1 MNTLFATV
9 FIAFPLRRSL
19 SLASI
24 VCVLSCG
31 TPGLAQHHSGHF
43 HSPGFGGIQHGA
55 GMHHAN
61 SVGGFQTNGP
71 AIYGGPGL
79 VQQFGGGGA
88 YNNNGV
94 YNGSGPHNG
103 PYQYNYG
110 GFNANAPLGG
120 FNASAPLGGFNANAP
135 LGGVSFG
142 NGFGTASYS
151 SRNFG
156 VTTFGVTH
164 GGFGGFN
171 YGVGYG
177 VPIIWNTP
185 VYNYSPSVFGYGTGI
200 FSPNFSTGNY
210 LSNGYIGFVPSGV
223 YNVGGYSGWPY
234 STCINPYFPSA
245 GIAPAVLLVNM
256 NLIVQPAVTSTNP
269 DSLIDPRLIDMLA
282 PAVDPNAI
290 HLNGVEVPAVPQPP
304 VPQPPVPQP
313 PEPGNAPV
321 LPDIPQLPIP
331 ADGVP
336 VLNEFNAVPREQRIS
351 SLAEKIHSLRYQASG
366 DDAFHKADYAT
377 ADVLYTTAIKTAP
390 DRRAPYLRVAMVR
403 IALGDFPSAA
413 SYLKAGLTMESDP
426 SRPWCTIEEL
436 YGQKV
441 AERARSHGGPLWN
454 WLAERPLSADRLL
467 LAGTF
472 QKLRGYNKTA
482 DEMLALASHEGQEA
496 TLVSEVMQLAATDI
510 GPRAISDDLE
520 QLVEQAST
528 QQESSVEQK
537 RDQAKRNAVGKPGGI
552 FLRGEDNA
560 VRTKASD
567 SSPPLVIPAPPVADE
582 VPPLEIPKPEQK

>member
-1 MNTLFATV
+1 MTTLFAAV
-9 FIAFPLRRSL
+9 FNAFPLRRSL

-31 TPGLAQHHSGHF
+31 TLGLAQHHSGHF
-43 HSPGFGGIQHGA
+43 HSPGFGGVRHGA
-55 GMHHAN
+55 GMHHGNA
-61 SVGGFQTNGP
+61 VGGFQTNGP

-110 GFNANAPLGG
+110 GFNA
-120 FNASAPLGGFNANAP
+120 SAPLGGFNANAP

-156 VTTFGVTH
+156 VTTYGVTH

-177 VPIIWNTP
+177 VPVIWNTP
-185 VYNYSPSVFGYGTGI
+185 VYGYSQPVFGYETGI
-200 FSPNFSTGNY
+200 FSPNFHSGNF
-210 LSNGYIGFVPSGV
+210 SNGYIGFVPSGA

-234 STCINPYFPSA
+234 ATCMNPYFPSA
-245 GIAPAVLLVNM
+245 GIAPTVLLVNM
-256 NLIVQPAVTSTNP
+256 NFIVQPVVTSTNP

-282 PAVDPNAI
+282 PGVDPNAI
-290 HLNGVEVPAVPQPP
+290 DINGVEVPAVPQPP
-304 VPQPPVPQP
+304 VPHP

-321 LPDIPQLPIP
+321 LPDAPQLPIP
-331 ADGVP
+331 TDGVP

-366 DDAFHKADYAT
+366 DDAFHKSDYAT

-390 DRRAPYLRVAMVR
+390 DRRAPYLRVSMVR
-403 IALGDFPSAA
+403 IALGDYPSAA
-413 SYLKAGLTMESDP
+413 SYLKAGLRMENDP
-426 SRPWCTIEEL
+426 SRPWCTAEEL

-510 GPRAISDDLE
+510 GPRAIADDLE

-528 QQESSVEQK
+528 QKDSSVKQH
-537 RDQAKRNAVGKPGGI
+537 RDQASQNAVEKPGGI
-552 FLRGEDNA
+552 VLRGSDLS

-567 SSPPLVIPAPPVADE
+567 SPPPLVIPAPPVADE